1 MDLTQLLLL
10 KQQEVW
16 DAKSEAAEKAREVET
31 LQARRLAEVDRDGSV
46 SHISSSASDSA
57 PLSPQQ
63 WPLGCGVAL
72 RGRSKFEEAK
82 ASVDPYPEVLSQG
95 SPVTSLPA
103 DPVSSTPI
111 AATSTAS
118 VRSRLLSPPT
128 VRRRVLR
135 GSEQESG
142 AAAGSRSDREC
153 RRPAPRSSILSFAR
167 WQIFLMSCGGC
178 SLRFSNRFQ
187 DGRRLMPMAMRLA
200 HS

>member
-118 VRSRLLSPPT
+118 VRSRLLSPPPCGA
-128 VRRRVLR
+128 VCCGVQSKSQERPPGADQIANAVARPR
-135 GSEQESG
+135 G
-142 AAAGSRSDREC
+142 AVY
-153 RRPAPRSSILSFAR
+153 
-167 WQIFLMSCGGC
+167 
-178 SLRFSNRFQ
+178 
-187 DGRRLMPMAMRLA
+187 
-200 HS
+200 